1 MEKRKDSCGGFVDLE
16 EAHDR
21 LRIEELWKVLCECGV
36 EEYFARAMRGLFYVY
51 RALLSLSSEW

>member
-21 LRIEELWKVLCECGV
+21 LRIEELYE
-36 EEYFARAMRGLFYVY
+36 GLIVCI
-51 RALLSLSSEW
+51 LLHRNKTMV